1 MSDKSGCRSGSRLF
15 VSSNILTNS
24 LYSVVWHPLMFKDVE
39 NHWAKDAVNDMGS
52 RLIVNGIGNDLY
64 NPNTDMTRAE
74 FAAIMMKGLGLN
86 PVDGKAPF
94 ADVDA
99 PDWYNSAVLTA
110 YEYKLIEGFE
120 DGNFRPQEKITREQ
134 AMVILSKA
142 MAITGLQEKLATK
155 DSDEMLKPYT
165 VAIAV
170 SEWAKAAVAAS
181 IEAGVISGR
190 GAHELASKANI
201 TRAEVAAI
209 VQRILKASDLI

>member
-1 MSDKSGCRSGSRLF
+1 MF

-24 LYSVVWHPLMFKDVE
+24 LYSVVWHPLMLKDVE

-74 FAAIMMKGLGLN
+74 FAAIMMKGLGLK

-99 PDWYNSAVLTA
+99 PAWYHS
-110 YEYKLIEGFE
+110 
-120 DGNFRPQEKITREQ
+120 
-134 AMVILSKA
+134 
-142 MAITGLQEKLATK
+142 
-155 DSDEMLKPYT
+155 
-165 VAIAV
+165 
-170 SEWAKAAVAAS
+170 AVAAS